1 MVKLICGKFEDI
13 PQSEIG
19 NVDLIIADI
28 PDCLNQEYPDY
39 TDKIPQ
45 WEYEANLHIWLGKM
59 AELTQ
64 GPIFFLFNERWTKEV
79 ENAIHNVGIKLIQR
93 LLWKFN
99 FGMDQ
104 SSHNKYSLCYRP
116 VYWLHSDFIIPEN
129 IKIPSDRQIK
139 YNDSRAAKNGK
150 IPPNVWDF
158 PRICG
163 NFKERRSWF
172 PNQINQKIIE
182 RIILGHCPEDGTIY
196 DPFVGSGTSV
206 FAAISTSRNVIGSDI
221 SKTCIEQ
228 IKKELDRR
236 QMGDLYA

>member
-1 MVKLICGKFEDI
+1 MVKLINKKFENV

-28 PDCLNQEYPDY
+28 PDCLNQKYPDY
-39 TDKIPQ
+39 IDKIPKQ
-45 WEYEANLHIWLGKM
+45 EYEANLHIWLGKM
-59 AELTQ
+59 TELTQ

-79 ENAIHNVGIKLIQR
+79 ENAINNVGIKLIQR
-93 LLWKFN
+93 LFWKFN

-104 SSHNKYSLCYRP
+104 SRHNKYSLCYRP
-116 VYWLHSDFIIPEN
+116 IYWLHSPFMIPEN

-139 YNDSRAAKNGK
+139 YNDSRGAPMGK

-172 PNQINQKIIE
+172 PNQINQKVIE
-182 RIILGHCPEDGTIY
+182 RIISGHCPENGTIL
-196 DPFVGSGTSV
+196 DAFVGSGTSI
-206 FAAISTSRNVIGSDI
+206 FAAIATNRNAVGIDI

-236 QMGDLYA
+236 QMGNLYA